1 MNNDGKNY
9 VEPDISVICDRS
21 KLDDQGCHGAPDW
34 IIEIVSPGSRHMDYV
49 KKLFKYRSCGVKE
62 YWIVDAEKEVVT
74 VWEFK
79 GEENDDMHEYV
90 FTDIVPCGIL
100 EDLNI
105 DFKELDL
112 S

>member
-1 MNNDGKNY
+1 
-9 VEPDISVICDRS
+9 
-21 KLDDQGCHGAPDW
+21 
-34 IIEIVSPGSRHMDYV
+34 MDYV

-100 EDLNI
+100 ENLNI
-105 DFKELDL
+105 DLKKLDL